1 MGRDASGV
9 KGMNLD
15 DGSHLVGITSSLEG
29 DRILVLSKQG
39 QGKISYAKDTDIP
52 QEDGSVR
59 HYDGYRLTSR
69 GAKGV
74 ISLKVT
80 DKGGELYAMKA
91 VRGDEDLMVVT
102 NKGIV
107 IRMPIDQIKVAGR
120 NTQGVKILALEKGQ
134 YVASIAILPHADESV
149 EEVADNTDDEI
160 NPALVK
166 ENEESVEAK
175 EKVVTPDDVDE
186 IDEDASSEDDIS
198 SGKDDL

>member
-1 MGRDASGV
+1 MGRDAAGV

-15 DGSHLVGITSSLEG
+15 DGSKIVGITDSLEG

-39 QGKISYAKDTDIP
+39 QGKISYAKDTDVT
-52 QEDGSVR
+52 QEDGTVR

-107 IRMPIDQIKVAGR
+107 IRMPIEQIKIAGR
-120 NTQGVKILALEKGQ
+120 NTQGVKILSLEKGQ
-134 YVASIAILPHADESV
+134 YVASIAILPHADES
-149 EEVADNTDDEI
+149 EEGEAPVSEDEEI
-160 NPALVK
+160 NPALVADE
-166 ENEESVEAK
+166 ENTAK
-175 EKVVTPDDVDE
+175 EKVVTPDDL
-186 IDEDASSEDDIS
+186 DEDIEASTSDDIS
-198 SGKDDL
+198 NGDDDL